1 MSAPGKS
8 LHGERFATLEPALGN
23 LRGDEGSGR
32 LTLTGRVLFNAQ
44 RTLVCLFH
52 NREKLVHH
60 AIAHRRCEKEPPTA
74 VLGTRLPREP

>member
-32 LTLTGRVLFNAQ
+32 LTL
-44 RTLVCLFH
+44 
-52 NREKLVHH
+52 RE
-60 AIAHRRCEKEPPTA
+60 
-74 VLGTRLPREP
+74 